1 MAAGARSLE
10 RVSDALRSEALA
22 MLYAINTTIQMGCN
36 RVIMETD
43 SIQNHP
49 EKEIREESNQFPS
62 PVRLIPSPKGLSG
75 IEEFSARIANEKCF
89 PILAVTF
96 YCVSMFFFVL
106 IRLSIHAYAQ
116 NVRVIIFDVRGG
128 GQELRSMVNRRMTR
142 HRAMALLVYMGVPVT
157 PAPNP
162 FNRPSPGHSYHII
175 RLIDP
180 YQPRLQVD
188 LLIRDTDLY
197 LVAFRRSLDDNWGNW
212 YRFSDQQVPSFI
224 VALDLG
230 FTSNYSRVP
239 GSIPTVGGPED
250 MVFIF
255 NTLARHED
263 RLRLVI
269 PAVQRTLHIATVQRA
284 VQNAAVVFCEVMRF
298 IAVLLEMVRRLE
310 AGEAASVLPGEMWDM
325 ITSWHVD
332 CWFILDVRRRLALP
346 AHHWESHVNEV
357 DRQRFDQL
365 INRVSVI
372 IYIPELF
379 TSDTRRM
386 TRWQENEV
394 RNIQDPGFPAADA

>member
-1 MAAGARSLE
+1 MPLW
-10 RVSDALRSEALA
+10 
-22 MLYAINTTIQMGCN
+22 
-36 RVIMETD
+36 
-43 SIQNHP
+43 
-49 EKEIREESNQFPS
+49 ESNIFCTS
-62 PVRLIPSPKGLSG
+62 VRKLCRRLLCSLS
-75 IEEFSARIANEKCF
+75 ETA
-89 PILAVTF
+89 L
-96 YCVSMFFFVL
+96 
-106 IRLSIHAYAQ
+106 Q
-116 NVRVIIFDVRGG
+116 DVRVIIFDVRGG
-128 GQELRSMVNRRMTR
+128 GQALRSMVNRRTTR
-142 HRAMALLVYMGVPVT
+142 HRVLALLVYMGVPVT

-197 LVAFRRSLDDNWGNW
+197 LVAFRRSLDGNWGIW

-230 FTSNYSRVP
+230 FTSNYSRDP
-239 GSIPTVGGPED
+239 RSIPTVGGPED

-263 RLRLVI
+263 RLRLI
-269 PAVQRTLHIATVQRA
+269 PAVQRTLHIATVRRA

-310 AGEAASVLPGEMWDM
+310 AGEAASVLPGEMWNM

-332 CWFILDVRRRLALP
+332 CQFILDMRRRLALP
-346 AHHWESHVNEV
+346 AHHWESHVSE
-357 DRQRFDQL
+357 DERQRFDQL

-372 IYIPELF
+372 IYIPEFF
-379 TSDTRRM
+379 TSDTRRL
-386 TRWQENEV
+386 TRRQENEM
-394 RNIQDPGFPAADA
+394 RNIQDPGFPVADA

>member
-1 MAAGARSLE
+1 MRKLCRRLLCSLSE
-10 RVSDALRSEALA
+10 TAL
-22 MLYAINTTIQMGCN
+22 
-36 RVIMETD
+36 
-43 SIQNHP
+43 
-49 EKEIREESNQFPS
+49 
-62 PVRLIPSPKGLSG
+62 
-75 IEEFSARIANEKCF
+75 
-89 PILAVTF
+89 
-96 YCVSMFFFVL
+96 
-106 IRLSIHAYAQ
+106 Q

-162 FNRPSPGHSYHII
+162 FNLPSPGHSYHII

-180 YQPRLQVD
+180 YQPQLQVD

-269 PAVQRTLHIATVQRA
+269 PAVQRTLHIATVLRA

-386 TRWQENEV
+386 TRRQENEV